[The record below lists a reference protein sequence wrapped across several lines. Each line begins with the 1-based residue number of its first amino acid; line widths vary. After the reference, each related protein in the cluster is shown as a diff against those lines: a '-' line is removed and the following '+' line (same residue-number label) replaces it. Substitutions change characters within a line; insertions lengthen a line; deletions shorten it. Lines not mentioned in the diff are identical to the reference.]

1 MKHSRFIC
9 LFLQLPLCKAGE
21 TVSIACLS
29 LTYEVD
35 VNEKINKKKAD
46 DGKNSKIVHCLLQNT
61 DRVSQNSLKDY
72 AFQ

>member
-35 VNEKINKKKAD
+35 VKEKKKKAD
-46 DGKNSKIVHCLLQNT
+46 DSKNSKIVHCLLQNT